1 MVQASVVLT
10 YLKQKEEWLIG
21 LDVGQLNDLTEALF
35 EQLIIQQPRPKI
47 LLAEPDP
54 LRFLASFLAAVAAE
68 CPIFLCN
75 PHWKHHEWQQVFNL
89 VQPDLIWGTIP
100 VSVPPASI
108 STPASAQIMLPTGG
122 SSGKI
127 RFAVHTWETLTASV
141 QGFHRY
147 FGSVAINSFCVLPL
161 YHVSGLM
168 QFMRSFLTG
177 GQLLISNYSALKNN
191 QFNPSINPAEF
202 FISLV
207 PTQLQYL
214 LQVNPQWLSRFHTV
228 LLGGAPAWRSL
239 LETARNYRIRLAP
252 TYGMTE
258 TASQVVTLKPN
269 DFLCGHN
276 SSGQVLPHAQVNI
289 TNTSGSNQ
297 LGIITIQAD
306 SLCLGYYSEQTF
318 NGQFQTDDLGFF
330 DAEGYLNIVGRSSQK
345 IITGGENVFPAEVE
359 AAILATQLVSD
370 VCVIGVPDSQWGQAV
385 TAVYVSQSDSHP
397 EIQIALKEK
406 LSKFKQPKYWF
417 RVAHLPRNAQGK
429 VNFEEVKSMVLRLI
443 NSQEKEM

>member
-1 MVQASVVLT
+1 MVKSLELT
-10 YLKQKEEWLIG
+10 YLKQNGWLIG
-21 LDVGQLNDLTEALF
+21 IDVGQLNDLTEALF
-35 EQLIIQQPRPKI
+35 EQLTQQPRPKI
-47 LLAEPDP
+47 LLAETDP
-54 LRFLASFLAAVAAE
+54 LRFLASFLAAVTAE

-75 PHWKHHEWQQVFNL
+75 PHWKHQEWQQVFDL
-89 VQPDLIWGTIP
+89 VQPDLIWGNIP
-100 VSVPPASI
+100 VSVPPSASI

-147 FGSVAINSFCVLPL
+147 FGSIAINSFCVLPL

-177 GQLLISNYSALKNN
+177 GQLLISDYSALKNN
-191 QFNPSINPAEF
+191 QFDRQLINPAEF

-207 PTQLQYL
+207 PTQLKYL
-214 LQVNPQWLSRFHTV
+214 LQSDPQWLSRFHTV

-239 LETARNYRIRLAP
+239 LDTARNYRIRLAP

-269 DFLCGHN
+269 DFLCGLN

-289 TNTSGSNQ
+289 TTSGSNQ
-297 LGIITIQAD
+297 PGIITIQAD
-306 SLCLGYYSEQTF
+306 SLCLGYYSEQAF
-318 NGQFQTDDLGFF
+318 NGPVFQTDDLGFF
-330 DAEGYLNIVGRSSQK
+330 DAEGYLHIVGRRSQK

-385 TAVYVSQSDSHP
+385 TAVYVSHLDSHS
-397 EIQIALKEK
+397 EIQVALTEK
-406 LSKFKQPKYWF
+406 LIRFKQPKYWF
-417 RVAHLPRNAQGK
+417 RVAQLPRNTQGK
-429 VNFEEVKSMVLRLI
+429 VNFEEVRSMVLRLI
-443 NSQEKEM
+443 NSKEKEM

>member
-1 MVQASVVLT
+1 MVKSLELT
-10 YLKQKEEWLIG
+10 YLKQNGWLIG
-21 LDVGQLNDLTEALF
+21 IDVGQLNDLTEALF
-35 EQLIIQQPRPKI
+35 EQLTQQPRPKI
-47 LLAEPDP
+47 LLAETDP
-54 LRFLASFLAAVAAE
+54 LRFLASFLAAVTAK

-75 PHWKHHEWQQVFNL
+75 PHWKQQEWQQVFDL

-100 VSVPPASI
+100 VSVPPSASI

-147 FGSVAINSFCVLPL
+147 FGSIAINSFCVLPL

-177 GQLLISNYSALKNN
+177 GQLLISDYSALKNN
-191 QFNPSINPAEF
+191 QFDPSINPAEF

-214 LQVNPQWLSRFHTV
+214 LQSDPQWLSRFHTV

-239 LETARNYRIRLAP
+239 LDTARNYQIRLAP

-269 DFLCGHN
+269 DFLCGLN

-297 LGIITIQAD
+297 PGIITIQAD
-306 SLCLGYYSEQTF
+306 SLCLGYYSEQAF
-318 NGQFQTDDLGFF
+318 NGQVFQTDDLGFF
-330 DAEGYLNIVGRSSQK
+330 DADGYLHIVGRRSQK

-370 VCVIGVPDSQWGQAV
+370 VCVIGVPDSQWGQVV
-385 TAVYVSQSDSHP
+385 TAVYVSQLDSYS
-397 EIQIALKEK
+397 EIQVALTEK
-406 LSKFKQPKYWF
+406 LSRFKQPKYWF
-417 RVAHLPRNAQGK
+417 RVAYLPRNTQGK
-429 VNFEEVKSMVLRLI
+429 VNFKEVRSMVLRLI
-443 NSQEKEM
+443 NSKEKEM